1 MAAFKLSRRAAL
13 AAIGALAAS
22 QGAAVRSALAGPG
35 SFGGVR
41 VDVSPLL
48 QPTAGWVAETL
59 PPAIAAALAAAGRS
73 GTGGVSLRINY
84 VILGPNEG
92 GECGPS
98 KDQMVGVVTSHGV
111 EWPLLASTS
120 YYPSSIDN
128 AMIEKA
134 NFDRVSA
141 LSQAFAFWVARH

>member
-1 MAAFKLSRRAAL
+1 MAAFILSRRAAF
-13 AAIGALAAS
+13 AAIGGLVAS
-22 QGAAVRSALAGPG
+22 QGAAARLAVMGPG
-35 SFGGVR
+35 SFRGVR

-73 GTGGVSLRINY
+73 GTGVSLRINY
-84 VILGPNEG
+84 VILGPNGG

-98 KDQMVGVVTSHGV
+98 KDQMVGVVTSGGA

-120 YYPSSIDN
+120 YYPSSVDN

-141 LSQAFAFWVARH
+141 LSQAFAYWVAHH

>member
-13 AAIGALAAS
+13 AAIGALVAS
-22 QGAAVRSALAGPG
+22 QRAAIRSAQAGPG

-73 GTGGVSLRINY
+73 GTSVSLRINY
-84 VILGPNEG
+84 VILGPSQG
-92 GECGPS
+92 GECGPG
-98 KDQMVGVVTSHGV
+98 KDQMVGVVTTGGV

-120 YYPSSIDN
+120 YYPSSVDN
-128 AMIEKA
+128 AMIERA

-141 LSQAFAFWVARH
+141 LSQAFAYWVAHH

>member
-22 QGAAVRSALAGPG
+22 QGPAVRSALAGPG

-41 VDVSPLL
+41 IDVSPLL

-59 PPAIAAALAAAGRS
+59 PPAIAQALAAAGRS
-73 GTGGVSLRINY
+73 GTSVSLRINY
-84 VILGPNEG
+84 VILGPNGG

-98 KDQMVGVVTSHGV
+98 KDQMVGVVTSGGA

-141 LSQAFAFWVARH
+141 LSRAFAFWVARH

>member
-1 MAAFKLSRRAAL
+1 MVAFKLSRRAAL
-13 AAIGALAAS
+13 AAIGALVGS
-22 QGAAVRSALAGPG
+22 QGAPVRAALTGPG
-35 SFGGVR
+35 SFGGLR

-59 PPAIAAALAAAGRS
+59 PPAIAQALAATGRS
-73 GTGGVSLRINY
+73 GTGVSLRIDY
-84 VILGPNEG
+84 VLLGPYQG

-98 KDQMVGVVTSHGV
+98 KDQMIGVVTSGGA
-111 EWPLLASTS
+111 EWPLRATS
-120 YYPSSIDN
+120 PYYPSSADN
-128 AMIEKA
+128 VTIERT

>member
-13 AAIGALAAS
+13 AAIGALTAS
-22 QGAAVRSALAGPG
+22 QGAAIRSAQAGPG
-35 SFGGVR
+35 SFSGVR

-48 QPTAGWVAETL
+48 QPTAGWVAKTL

-73 GTGGVSLRINY
+73 GTGVSLRINY
-84 VILGPNEG
+84 VILGPSQG
-92 GECGPS
+92 GECGPG
-98 KDQMVGVVTSHGV
+98 KDQMVGVVTTGGV

-120 YYPSSIDN
+120 YYPSSVDN
-128 AMIEKA
+128 AMIERA

-141 LSQAFAFWVARH
+141 LSQAFAYWVAHH

>member
-22 QGAAVRSALAGPG
+22 HGAAVRSAHAGPG

-59 PPAIAAALAAAGRS
+59 PPAIAQALAAAGRS
-73 GTGGVSLRINY
+73 GTSVSLRINY
-84 VILGPNEG
+84 VILGPSQG
-92 GECGPS
+92 GECGPG
-98 KDQMVGVVTSHGV
+98 KDQMVGVVTTGGA

-120 YYPSSIDN
+120 YYPSSVDN
-128 AMIEKA
+128 AMIEKT

-141 LSQAFAFWVARH
+141 LSQAFAFWVARR